1 MGTVWALYVIM
12 VAYGHYKGTKM
23 TDDNI
28 SKLKT
33 PIESRHLRAD
43 TYKKYQPRAVTY
55 YIKDKDIPTYFLR
68 VYPSG
73 KKVYAVRKRL
83 GGVGDKVFVNLG
95 STDILTEKEARH
107 LAIKNIAMIQEG
119 INPNEERE
127 RLKVEAKKSKTTY
140 GDLAEEYFVNQSLKP
155 NTIQNHK
162 DIVKSLGIWDKTI
175 GNITQQEIYQAV
187 LDSRKEDKETKA
199 KMITKY
205 MNSIFEYAVNSDVIE
220 ENVVKKVKAKFK
232 FKSAQQKE
240 NHIPITELDNF
251 LTTLNN
257 LSPFD
262 FKNPTTQFQDY
273 DIPSYTFQPERIENE
288 KLLSRT
294 MRDYILYLLVTGSR
308 KTEASLLKWKDIDF
322 EKGTITYPDTKGN
335 RPFTFPMTF
344 LTYNMM
350 KWRKDNVKSK
360 DNWVFP
366 NAYDTGRLIETKAT
380 LIKLSRLSGLERL
393 TNHDLRRT
401 FVTYSRELG
410 MDLADSGMLVN
421 HSGKNITQGYDKTSM
436 DRKRSL
442 LEEIN
447 QYINDNSKQ
456 SLGAFIVHWYGGDSR
471 HFDPTNIGLEEE
483 NIDPEYY

>member
-483 NIDPEYY
+483 NKDPEYY

>member
-1 MGTVWALYVIM
+1 M
-12 VAYGHYKGTKM
+12 
-23 TDDNI
+23 
-28 SKLKT
+28 
-33 PIESRHLRAD
+33 
-43 TYKKYQPRAVTY
+43 
-55 YIKDKDIPTYFLR
+55 
-68 VYPSG
+68 
-73 KKVYAVRKRL
+73 
-83 GGVGDKVFVNLG
+83 FVNLG

-162 DIVKSLGIWDKTI
+162 DIVKSLGIWDKFI
-175 GNITQQEIYQAV
+175 GDITQQEIYQAV
-187 LDSRKEDKETKA
+187 LDSRKDEKETKA

-350 KWRKDNVKSK
+350 KWRKDNIKSK

-483 NIDPEYY
+483 NKDPEYY

>member
-350 KWRKDNVKSK
+350 KWRKDNIKSK

-483 NIDPEYY
+483 NKDPEYY

>member
-187 LDSRKEDKETKA
+187 LDSRKENKETKA

-483 NIDPEYY
+483 NKDPEYY